1 MGSVMKKMNQK
12 KFEKIKHV
20 LASTAGK
27 MSTNLYMRTISEAM
41 MGMMPIMMISSL
53 ASLLNAIDF
62 WGIKPFFQNIG
73 LTKFF

>member
-1 MGSVMKKMNQK
+1 MGNVMKKMNQK

-53 ASLLNAIDF
+53 A
-62 WGIKPFFQNIG
+62 
-73 LTKFF
+73 